1 MTCCLDLL
9 TMFSTSLR
17 NQLLFRN
24 LILRFCSGVIQ
35 KTHENHQQARL
46 RRPKLVWEPPCWNL
60 RRAESN
66 STTRLDNKAGNENIS
81 GTSQSK
87 GFPNDNVLLAKM
99 ASIAKLR
106 VRWLYCMI
114 NLSRF
119 SAAVLSSPT
128 LIVFGAVN
136 AMQSKISCGQLPRA
150 RVNCVKNSRQT
161 LRPGPWPGPG
171 PRAISLSLLLHH
183 GWMSGAAG
191 VALAAIINQWMGKW
205 MPASRLLKT
214 VDLFI

>member
-1 MTCCLDLL
+1 MKIISKRDFDGQNLFGNGHVEICAA
-9 TMFSTSLR
+9 R
-17 NQLLFRN
+17 NQTARRDWIIKRAMKTFRG
-24 LILRFCSGVIQ
+24 L
-35 KTHENHQQARL
+35 
-46 RRPKLVWEPPCWNL
+46 PK
-60 RRAESN
+60 
-66 STTRLDNKAGNENIS
+66 
-81 GTSQSK
+81 SK

-161 LRPGPWPGPG
+161 LRPGP
-171 PRAISLSLLLHH
+171 
-183 GWMSGAAG
+183 
-191 VALAAIINQWMGKW
+191 
-205 MPASRLLKT
+205 
-214 VDLFI
+214 